1 MKVPLPLAQ
10 IVLSAL
16 NHLLAQQP
24 ALADSLA
31 KHAGRH
37 LRIVVE
43 LPGPLARPAIRSQS
57 ASSRS
62 TATPSGAPS
71 ATTDA
76 RIGADGH
83 LVAVSERVQPAVT
96 LTASPSLAAITG
108 LLRQGPEGL
117 AGHLRI
123 EGDVILAAAIGQVAR
138 AMRWDYEEDLSRV
151 VGDVA
156 AYRIGEGLRGA
167 VRSAGDFG
175 ERAREA
181 LTRAATT
188 STDGAVAQRE
198 MQDLADDLADVS
210 ARLARL
216 EARADALVRRP
227 GGMLKA

>member
-1 MKVPLPLAQ
+1 M
-10 IVLSAL
+10 
-16 NHLLAQQP
+16 
-24 ALADSLA
+24 
-31 KHAGRH
+31 
-37 LRIVVE
+37 
-43 LPGPLARPAIRSQS
+43 
-57 ASSRS
+57 
-62 TATPSGAPS
+62 
-71 ATTDA
+71 
-76 RIGADGH
+76 
-83 LVAVSERVQPAVT
+83 T